1 MSGENSAFD
10 LLHKNIQQW
19 IYKNGWEELRPAQV
33 ESIKEIRQTS
43 NHLIICS
50 PTASGKT
57 EAAMLPLIS
66 ELLEKNIYEKSY
78 IIYISPLK
86 ALINDQFTRLESLC
100 KDNEIC
106 VVPWHG
112 DISSSIKKKIDK
124 NNQAIL
130 LITPESLE
138 AMLIN
143 TPTKAKLI
151 FKHAISIVID
161 EFHSFLGNDRGDQL
175 LSLLNR
181 LEKYTKNETRRIGLS
196 ATIGDKKFIAKALD
210 SKNYNKT
217 KIISGSV
224 SGSYKLKLLLKGYE
238 YDSKLVE
245 EELETASDE
254 EIKKIKK
261 ELPDVLITKDIYRF
275 RNETNLVFPN
285 SISNVE
291 NFVYE
296 GNFLANEKN
305 EDQVFYP
312 HHSLLSND
320 LRRNVERS
328 AKEGKKPMTIVCTA
342 TLELGIDIGAVDNVF
357 QINAPFT
364 VSSLRQRLGRSGR
377 RGNESILRM
386 FIVEDCINEHK
397 NFENILR
404 FKLVRTIAIIEL
416 MLEGWYETEERT
428 TISLC
433 ITAHQILALIKQLGG
448 ATAEDIWF
456 FFKDKNIFNLDIEI
470 FKNLLNYLQELEL
483 ILQISRRI
491 YLSDKGGHL
500 TSNFNFY
507 TCFESFQEYQ
517 LYAFGKRL
525 GIIPCNS
532 SLKEGDNLLFGGKK
546 WEIKNID
553 EELRIITVI
562 NSTIKGSVPATSGGS
577 NIHTNIFQMMK
588 TIYEDKEIPNFLDE
602 KAKKLLFQA
611 RDIYETLN
619 LQTQDCI
626 FTSNDFIRWFPWVG
640 TKTRTTIDLMIS
652 QFTESEVE
660 ASSDDLSLVLNKD
673 AIIELKNYL
682 FRKDFDEIYNDLFN
696 NLLINLDSIYLPNT
710 GKWSWLLSPENKVR
724 DFMMR
729 QLNIP
734 EALDSILNLK
744 IPEKIIEKGD
754 EN

>member
-196 ATIGDKKFIAKALD
+196 ATIGDKKYIAKALD

-312 HHSLLSND
+312 HHSLLAND

-404 FKLVRTIAIIEL
+404 FNLVRTIAIIEL